1 MFLKDGMKEE
11 YTFLPHTSIQ
21 TTLIDMQGMI
31 GTPRRSEELQHGVIE
46 YYGMAEASINYHM
59 FVGSQ
64 NSQII
69 DQFIVC
75 SWQRLSL

>member
-1 MFLKDGMKEE
+1 MKQKMSLGNI
-11 YTFLPHTSIQ
+11 YLTYKWKTDIWNNGN
-21 TTLIDMQGMI
+21 LIWVVLC
-31 GTPRRSEELQHGVIE
+31 EGVIE

-69 DQFIVC
+69 DQFIVY